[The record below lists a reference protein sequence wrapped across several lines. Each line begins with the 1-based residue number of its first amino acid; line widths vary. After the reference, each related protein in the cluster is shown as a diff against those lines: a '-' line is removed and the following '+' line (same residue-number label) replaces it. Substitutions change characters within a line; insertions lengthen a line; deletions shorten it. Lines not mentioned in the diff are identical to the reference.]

1 MDRGAKGQLSLKPAQ
16 MMAPLSPDLGDNLSS
31 TAFGCKL
38 AVWESGWMLPR
49 SGGGNKLE
57 LCRQDWRL
65 GFLGS
70 RPALLN
76 DDDNGSL
83 WECIEVYLSTFAERF
98 GILEQGAMWLMINGP
113 LHTWLWWQANS
124 CSAVLE
130 INPNILLI

>member
-31 TAFGCKL
+31 TAF
-38 AVWESGWMLPR
+38 SGLGKWMDA
-49 SGGGNKLE
+49 SQME
-57 LCRQDWRL
+57 LCRQDWRS

-70 RPALLN
+70 RPAPLN

-98 GILEQGAMWLMINGP
+98 GILEQGAMRLMINGP
-113 LHTWLWWQANS
+113 LHTWLWWQTNS